1 MGRML
6 LALRNAFRLDAR
18 CWDGCCPARSAPIA
32 ALCAAIGALRS
43 PLYTKSSHSR
53 FPGRLTLT
61 GPGRDTESPGR
72 DRCLVP
78 GNLQKPRNVSF
89 FIRNQY
95 YPKRLGATAPKLNL
109 FSGCSRP
116 WTFKSQYLRSPDA
129 PRHPQD
135 ATRRPK
141 TPPRRPKTRLRHLQV
156 TILVDFG
163 S

>member
-1 MGRML
+1 MPGCVGLGSCGRSRVL
-6 LALRNAFRLDAR
+6 VLVLVAFSFRSVGWVAAGGSRPTCGDAPRATRLDPRA
-18 CWDGCCPARSAPIA
+18 
-32 ALCAAIGALRS
+32 
-43 PLYTKSSHSR
+43 
-53 FPGRLTLT
+53 
-61 GPGRDTESPGR
+61 GPGQDTESPGR
-72 DRCLVP
+72 NRCLVP
-78 GNLQKPRNVSF
+78 ETLQKLRNVSF

-135 ATRRPK
+135 ATRRPN

-156 TILVDFG
+156 TILVDFK